1 MLISKDAVIYCTF
14 TLYKI
19 KYLFT
24 ATFYGGVNYWYT
36 GTEQFM
42 L

>member
-1 MLISKDAVIYCTF
+1 MLISNDDIN
-14 TLYKI
+14 I
-19 KYLFT
+19 NDDKYLLT
-24 ATFYGGVNYWYT
+24 ATFYCGVNYWYT